1 MEQTN
6 NIKPKGSRGLNILI
20 FIGLLFLVSSPM
32 IFVGSIINLATNN
45 ENVWFVIALTII
57 SIIWTVLLIWLFRWY
72 YRKKSYETQQHSFK
86 FRDIMINILW
96 LLAIHIA
103 IGVFTVIMQSIYGVE
118 TSKNDEILMK
128 QVEQLQRLNVPTV
141 IALLSFFIAIVFVA
155 PYLEE
160 LLFRGIFKETIFK
173 KTAFLLPLI
182 ISSVVFSSLH
192 GSTNWVSF
200 LMYMALGMGFYMAY
214 HRRRNL
220 KDSMMVHMLNNT
232 FAGVSMIIMI
242 FI

>member
-1 MEQTN
+1 
-6 NIKPKGSRGLNILI
+6 
-20 FIGLLFLVSSPM
+20 
-32 IFVGSIINLATNN
+32 
-45 ENVWFVIALTII
+45 
-57 SIIWTVLLIWLFRWY
+57 
-72 YRKKSYETQQHSFK
+72 
-86 FRDIMINILW
+86 MINILW
-96 LLAIHIA
+96 LLAIRIA